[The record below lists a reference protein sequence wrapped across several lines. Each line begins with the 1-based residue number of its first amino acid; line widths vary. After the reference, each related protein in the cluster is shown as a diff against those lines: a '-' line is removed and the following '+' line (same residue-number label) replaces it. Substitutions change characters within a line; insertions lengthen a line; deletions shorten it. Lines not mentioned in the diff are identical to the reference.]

1 MKHTA
6 GIGAQA
12 YDIAGIGRDLRLI
25 QDNVK
30 QRRNSNS
37 MANTDPRL
45 ALNFC
50 GMHFATPLVMLSG
63 CVGFGEEYTR
73 VEGFSNRDAGAV
85 CLKGTTGNRRLGNA
99 PHRIY
104 ETSAGMLN
112 AIGLQNPGV
121 DEVVDGILSSLDFD
135 ETRFIA
141 NVSGSTVEEYIEV
154 TRRFDDSPID
164 AIEIN
169 ISCPNVKEGG
179 VAFGNDPDMSA
190 RVVEACRG
198 VTRKPLITK
207 LSPNQTDIAENAR
220 RCIEAGSDAFAVIN
234 TLMGMAIDI
243 EARAPYIGNN
253 QGGLSGPAIKPIALL
268 KVHQVYQVTR
278 PHGIPI
284 IGQGGVTVPEDA
296 IEFLLAGATAVGVG
310 TALFYDPLI
319 LPKINRGLLDYLE
332 RQGLGHVEQLTGA
345 LRLNMPR
352 QAPGC
357 GC

>member
-1 MKHTA
+1 M
-6 GIGAQA
+6 
-12 YDIAGIGRDLRLI
+12 R
-25 QDNVK
+25 
-30 QRRNSNS
+30 
-37 MANTDPRL
+37 
-45 ALNFC
+45 
-50 GMHFATPLVMLSG
+50 FATPLVLLSG

-73 VEGFSNRDAGAV
+73 VKGFSNRDAGAI
-85 CLKGTTGNRRLGNA
+85 CLKGTTGTQRLGNA
-99 PHRIY
+99 PHRVY
-104 ETSAGMLN
+104 ETPGGMLN

-121 DEVVDGILSSLDFD
+121 DKVVDEILPTLDFD

-141 NVSGSTVEEYIEV
+141 NVSGSTIEEYIAV
-154 TRRFDDSPID
+154 TRKFDDSPID

-190 RVVEACRG
+190 RVVEACRS
-198 VTRKPLITK
+198 VTDKPLITK

-243 EARAPYIGNN
+243 EARTPYIGNN

-268 KVHQVYQVTR
+268 KVHQVYQVTKE
-278 PHGIPI
+278 HGIPI
-284 IGQGGVTVPEDA
+284 IGQGGVTTPSDA
-296 IEFLLAGATAVGVG
+296 IEFLLAGASAVGVG

-319 LPKINRGLLDYLE
+319 LPKINQGIVDYMD
-332 RQGLGHVEQLTGA
+332 RQQLAHVGQITGA
-345 LRLNMPR
+345 LQLNTRKPA
-352 QAPGC
+352 QAC